1 MIQFTSRRLL
11 LLIPVLVGILLV
23 TFIILRSIPTDPCIA
38 MFGEKATPAMC
49 AQFRERYGLNDNVL
63 VQFIRYMGQVIKG
76 SFGDSIQY
84 GRPVLDYVSERLPMT
99 LELTFGAMLFSSV
112 FGILLGVVS
121 ALRRNSI
128 VDTLTM
134 ILANVGISMPVF
146 WLGLMLAYV
155 FALMLKGTFLFIPPS
170 GRLSPGDSI
179 PSLLQ
184 VWHLTDLSGFPKFV
198 ISFLSNSVIFNSLVT
213 GNFPVLKD
221 AVVHLILPCVAV
233 GTIPMAIIARMTR
246 SSLLD
251 VLGQD
256 YIRTARSKGLREGL
270 VITKHGLRN
279 ALIPIVTVIG
289 LETGAL
295 LSGAVLT
302 ETVFALPG
310 MGTALV
316 NAIQSRDYPVVQ
328 GFVVINALIFVLANL
343 IVDVSYAYLD
353 PRIRLE

>member
-1 MIQFTSRRLL
+1 MIQFTTRRLL
-11 LLIPVLVGILLV
+11 LLIPVLIGILLV

-63 VQFIRYMGQVIKG
+63 IQFVRYMGQVVKG

-84 GRPVLDYVSERLPMT
+84 GRPVLDYVSERMPMT
-99 LELTFGAMLFSSV
+99 IELTIGAMLFSSI
-112 FGILLGVVS
+112 FGVLLGVIS
-121 ALRRNSI
+121 ALKRNSI
-128 VDTLTM
+128 IDTLTM
-134 ILANVGISMPVF
+134 VGANIGISMPVF

-155 FALMLKGTFLFIPPS
+155 FALLLKGTPFFIPPS
-170 GRLSPGDSI
+170 GRLSPGV
-179 PSLLQ
+179 SLVPLAQ
-184 VWHLTDLSGFPKFV
+184 VWHMGKLSGLPLLAMN
-198 ISFLSNSVIFNSLVT
+198 FLSNSVVFHSLVT
-213 GNFPVLKD
+213 GNFTVLKD
-221 AVVHLILPCVAV
+221 ALWHLILPCVAV

-270 VITKHGLRN
+270 VITKHALRN
-279 ALIPIVTVIG
+279 ALIPIVTIIG